1 MRLVLHASILAV
13 LALTVAAAGGG
24 CGDGPSVDGNGPGE
38 NPPPRRAASPAG
50 PRPPAAPVRQ
60 WRAYAALAA
69 LDRDRLWMEQAQVR
83 EETLRAEMPA
93 EKPELDALVAD
104 FEKAGSSI
112 RELIVRVVRS
122 ERFLGAR

>member
-1 MRLVLHASILAV
+1 
-13 LALTVAAAGGG
+13 
-24 CGDGPSVDGNGPGE
+24 
-38 NPPPRRAASPAG
+38 
-50 PRPPAAPVRQ
+50 
-60 WRAYAALAA
+60 
-69 LDRDRLWMEQAQVR
+69 MEQAQVR